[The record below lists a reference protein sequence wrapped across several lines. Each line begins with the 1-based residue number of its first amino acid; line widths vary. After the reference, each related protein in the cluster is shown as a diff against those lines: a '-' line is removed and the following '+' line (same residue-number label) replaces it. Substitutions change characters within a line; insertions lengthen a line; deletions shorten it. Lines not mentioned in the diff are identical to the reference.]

1 MRWNVRVWL
10 MAVAGF
16 AFGMPSPSHAQTTV
30 CGALSSN
37 SEWRAEASPFVV
49 TCSVVVPKGLS
60 LTIGHGVE
68 VRFKRRVFLKVE
80 GALLVQ
86 GSEAN
91 PVLFTSSSDAPHPG
105 DWGGVT
111 FTGSNQEGRSMA
123 GSLVRYALFQF
134 AGSSGRTGVLEVE
147 GAGPYLEHVVIQKST
162 ASAISINK
170 GTMQIRNGT
179 FMQNSN
185 SQAFGGG
192 ILAFSSTLVVEGSA
206 IGENPAS
213 GSGGGIHAVDSL
225 ITLRHCSV
233 SKNETSGNGGG
244 LFATDSTVSIEGCVF
259 RDNGTALRGG
269 AVYAAR
275 SKVTV
280 SNSVFR
286 QNKTVKAATFGAPA
300 EAGMLVQGAAIYA
313 TDSTMTITDST
324 FLGNQATSDCA
335 ALSAARSLLVVRSTT
350 FTENLAV
357 GDGAALC
364 LDQLAEGSSITGS
377 TIARNTSE
385 KLTAPSIIYL
395 RAGLFPAFVRNN
407 ISGNIGYDLLNGTTE
422 PIQAGQNWWG
432 TADEET
438 IRGRILD
445 RSQDAAKGEVVI
457 SPVLSAPIPRR
468 VKLVP
473 SLETE
478 TK

>member
-1 MRWNVRVWL
+1 MGVVVL
-10 MAVAGF
+10 ALGT
-16 AFGMPSPSHAQTTV
+16 PSHSYAQTTV
-30 CGALSSN
+30 CGALSSD

-49 TCSVVVPKGLS
+49 TCSVVIPKGLT
-60 LTIGHGVE
+60 LAIGPGVE
-68 VRFKRRVFLKVE
+68 IRFKRKVSLKVE
-80 GALLVQ
+80 GALLVK

-91 PVLFTSSSDAPHPG
+91 PVLFTSSSDVPHPG

-111 FTGSNQEGRSMA
+111 FIGSGDGSRMA
-123 GSLVRYALFQF
+123 GSRVRYALFQF

-147 GAGPYLEHVVIQKST
+147 GTGPYLEHVVIQKSA

-170 GTMQIRNGT
+170 GTMQIRSST

-192 ILAFSSTLVVEGSA
+192 VLAFSSTLVLEGSA
-206 IGENPAS
+206 IGKNPTS
-213 GSGGGIHAVDSL
+213 GGGGGIHAVNSF
-225 ITLRHCSV
+225 ITLRYCSV
-233 SKNETSGNGGG
+233 SNNDTSSNGGG
-244 LFATDSTVSIEGCVF
+244 LFATDSTVVIDECVF
-259 RDNGTALRGG
+259 RDNSTALRGG

-280 SNSVFR
+280 SNSVFH

-300 EAGMLVQGAAIYA
+300 EAEMLVQGAAIYA
-313 TDSTMTITDST
+313 SDSSMTITDST

-335 ALSAARSLLVVRSTT
+335 ALSAVRSLLVVRSTS
-350 FTENLAV
+350 FTENVAV
-357 GDGAALC
+357 GDGAVLC
-364 LDQLAEGSSITGS
+364 LEQLTEGSSITES
-377 TIARNTSE
+377 AITRNTSE

-407 ISGNIGYDLLNGTTE
+407 ISGNIGYDLFNGTAE

-432 TADEET
+432 TADEEA
-438 IRGRILD
+438 IRVRILD
-445 RSQDAAKGEVVI
+445 RSQDATKGEVVI
-457 SPVLSAPIPRR
+457 RPVLSTPNLRR
-468 VKLVP
+468 DKLVP
-473 SLETE
+473 ALEFE

>member
-1 MRWNVRVWL
+1 MGV
-10 MAVAGF
+10 AVLAVGT
-16 AFGMPSPSHAQTTV
+16 PSHSHAQTTV
-30 CGALSSN
+30 CGVLSSD
-37 SEWRAEASPFVV
+37 SEWRAETSPFVV
-49 TCSVVVPKGLS
+49 TCSVVVPKGLT
-60 LTIGHGVE
+60 LAIGPGVE
-68 VRFKRRVFLKVE
+68 VRFKRRVSLKVE

-86 GSEAN
+86 GTEAN
-91 PVLFTSSSDAPHPG
+91 PVLFTSNSDAPHPG

-111 FTGSNQEGRSMA
+111 FTGSGQEGRHTA

-147 GAGPYLEHVVIQKST
+147 GAGPSLEHVVIQKSA
-162 ASAISINK
+162 ASAISIHK
-170 GTMQIRNGT
+170 GSMQVQNST

-192 ILAFSSTLVVEGSA
+192 ILAFSSTLLLEGSA
-206 IGENPAS
+206 IGENPTS
-213 GSGGGIHAVDSL
+213 GSGGGIHAVDSF

-233 SKNETSGNGGG
+233 FKNETPSNGGG
-244 LFATDSTVSIEGCVF
+244 LFATDSTVLIEGCVF
-259 RDNGTALRGG
+259 RDNSTALRGG

-280 SNSVFR
+280 SNSMFR

-300 EAGMLVQGAAIYA
+300 EGEMLVQGAAIYVI
-313 TDSTMTITDST
+313 DSTMTISDST

-335 ALSAARSLLVVRSTT
+335 ALSAVRSLLVVRSTT

-357 GDGAALC
+357 GNGAVLC
-364 LDQLAEGSSITGS
+364 LEQLAKGSSITGS
-377 TIARNTSE
+377 SIALNTSE

-395 RAGLFPAFVRNN
+395 QAGLFPAFDGNN
-407 ISGNIGYDLLNGTTE
+407 IYGNIGYALLNGTSE
-422 PIQAGQNWWG
+422 PIQARQNWWG
-432 TADEET
+432 TADEEA

-445 RSQDAAKGEVVI
+445 RSQDATKGEVVI
-457 SPVLSAPIPRR
+457 SPVLSAPIPGWDKR
-468 VKLVP
+468 VP
-473 SLETE
+473 SLGTE